1 MITGNSVE
9 EGGIKRRKRSVD
21 EVDFINDPEDDIDD
35 DFDDNEVNDKKA
47 TEISESLLT
56 ESLNLHKVRKV
67 LLFFRIF

>member
-1 MITGNSVE
+1 M
-9 EGGIKRRKRSVD
+9 D